1 MADTEREKEM
11 SEFVAF
17 NKIGRWS
24 REIIVT
30 EKIDGTNGCICIDET
45 GTVMQVGSRTRWL
58 SEHEDNYGFY
68 KWAMAN
74 RDELLTLGPGR
85 HFGEYWGQ
93 GIQRNYGLKE
103 KRFSLFN
110 VSRWCLHGQ
119 TPEVIP
125 CGDPRQPV
133 KFQQVLPSCVGLV
146 PVLYKG
152 MMSETRIMEAMRDL
166 MREGSFAAPG
176 FMKPEG
182 IVIFHAANGAMFKKT
197 IEKDA
202 EPKGAHK

>member
-1 MADTEREKEM
+1 M
-11 SEFVAF
+11 SEFIAF

-30 EKIDGTNGCICIDET
+30 EKIDGTNGCISIDES

-58 SEHEDNYGFY
+58 TDHDDNYGFH
-68 KWAMAN
+68 KWAMTN

-85 HFGEYWGQ
+85 HFGEWWGQ
-93 GIQRNYGLKE
+93 GIQRNYGMPKKL
-103 KRFSLFN
+103 FSLFN
-110 VSRWCLHGQ
+110 VSRWCRYGH

-133 KFQQVLPSCVGLV
+133 KYQQVLPPCVGLV
-146 PVLYKG
+146 PILYRG
-152 MMSETRIMEAMRDL
+152 MMSEARIIESMRDL

-182 IVIFHAANGAMFKKT
+182 FVIFHTANGAMFKKT
-197 IEKDA
+197 IEKDG
-202 EPKGAHK
+202 EPKGK

>member
-1 MADTEREKEM
+1 M

-24 REIIVT
+24 RNIVVT
-30 EKIDGTNGCICIDET
+30 EKIDGTNGCINIDES

-58 SEHEDNYGFY
+58 TDHEDNYGFY

-85 HFGEYWGQ
+85 HFGEWWGC

-110 VSRWCLHGQ
+110 VSRWCANGNVPQ
-119 TPEVIP
+119 VIP
-125 CGDPRQPV
+125 CADPRQPV
-133 KFQQVLPSCVGLV
+133 KHQQILPPCAGLV
-146 PVLYKG
+146 PVIYSG
-152 MMSETRIMEAMRDL
+152 MMDESEIMKAIGTL
-166 MREGSFAAPG
+166 IHEGSFAAPG

-182 IVIFHAANGAMFKKT
+182 VVIFHTANGAMFKKT

-202 EPKGAHK
+202 EPKGNQ

>member
-1 MADTEREKEM
+1 MNKGENKM
-11 SEFVAF
+11 SEFTAF

-45 GTVMQVGSRTRWL
+45 GTAMQVGSRTRWL

-133 KFQQVLPSCVGLV
+133 KFQQVLPPCVGLV
-146 PVLYKG
+146 PIVWHGNMDALYVDQLIDNMK
-152 MMSETRIMEAMRDL
+152 RF
-166 MREGSFAAPG
+166 GSFAAPG
-176 FMKPEG
+176 FMNPEG
-182 IVIFHAANGAMFKKT
+182 VVIFHTANGAMFKKT
-197 IEKDA
+197 IEKDD
-202 EPKGAHK
+202 EPKGKSK